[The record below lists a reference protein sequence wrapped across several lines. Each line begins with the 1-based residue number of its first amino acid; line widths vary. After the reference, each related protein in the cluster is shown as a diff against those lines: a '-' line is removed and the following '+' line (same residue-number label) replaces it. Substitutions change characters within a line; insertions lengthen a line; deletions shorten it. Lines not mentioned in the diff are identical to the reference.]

1 MKLTKNEVAKT
12 IDHTLLK
19 PNATLG
25 DIERL
30 CKEAKEFGFV
40 SVAIAPYFV
49 KYANEL
55 LGDSEVKVGVAV
67 GFPFG
72 YTTTATKVFETKESI
87 VNGAKEVDMVVN
99 ISAVKDR
106 KWEIVKEDIESVAKE
121 CKNIVVLKVIFE
133 TCYLEK
139 EEIKK
144 LAEVCLQIPGVDYIK
159 TSTGFGPSGATVEDV
174 KLMKETVGNKIKV
187 KAAGGIRT
195 LQDYIN
201 MINAGAERIGTS
213 SGISILKELSE

>member
-1 MKLTKNEVAKT
+1 MKLTKKEVAKT

-30 CKEAKEFGFV
+30 CKEAKEFGFS
-40 SVAIAPYFV
+40 SVTIAPYLV
-49 KYANEL
+49 KYAYEL
-55 LGDSEVKVGVAV
+55 LGDSEVKIDVVV

-72 YTTTATKVFETKESI
+72 YNTIATKVFETKESI

-121 CKNIVVLKVIFE
+121 CKNTVLKVIFE

-174 KLMKETVGNKIKV
+174 KLMKEIVGNKIKV
-187 KAAGGIRT
+187 KASGGIRT

-201 MINAGAERIGTS
+201 MVNAGAQRIGTS
-213 SGISILKELSE
+213 AGISILKELSE

>member
-1 MKLTKNEVAKT
+1 MKLTKKEVAKT

-72 YTTTATKVFETKESI
+72 YNTTATKVFETKESI